1 VVNELGYQYQI
12 IPVNLGGVVG
22 VPVTGVPVT
31 PAVDVEPPQGWIAI
45 NNGAISTS
53 QKQVTLQIGFESDV
67 VAMRLSN
74 EPDLSSVAW
83 ESAVHERSWTLAA
96 DLQIGD
102 TGFVY
107 VEFMDAAGN
116 MSGDT
121 ILNTASIL
129 YDTAVLYL
137 PFIAR

>member
-1 VVNELGYQYQI
+1 
-12 IPVNLGGVVG
+12 
-22 VPVTGVPVT
+22 VTGVPVT
-31 PAVDVEPPQGWIAI
+31 PAVDVEPPHGWISI
-45 NNGAISTS
+45 NNGAVSTS